1 MHTNK
6 VFSLYIFWSRQH
18 LATPTQ
24 PSCHQAS
31 SIGHPTHPPFWWRN
45 TWMVPYIGKPQLTSD
60 PKKLG
65 QSVVVIQ
72 YCGMSQFFWIR
83 RYLSLFILAFQLNH
97 LATFAIMLFLDHIR
111 HIENKHETVKKG
123 ECSRCHKQF
132 GTKSS
137 AERHEQ
143 KCILNFT
150 VPDSIPSEIMNSF
163 PKEKETVKRIM
174 SKNSLTKKCP
184 LCNLFF
190 EKRSNLRRH
199 VLRNN
204 VLANLIFIRLY

>member
-1 MHTNK
+1 MM
-6 VFSLYIFWSRQH
+6 IF
-18 LATPTQ
+18 L
-24 PSCHQAS
+24 
-31 SIGHPTHPPFWWRN
+31 GHF
-45 TWMVPYIGKPQLTSD
+45 
-60 PKKLG
+60 
-65 QSVVVIQ
+65 
-72 YCGMSQFFWIR
+72 
-83 RYLSLFILAFQLNH
+83 
-97 LATFAIMLFLDHIR
+97 R

-143 KCILNFT
+143 KCILTFT
-150 VPDSIPSEIMNSF
+150 VPDSKPSEIMNPF
-163 PKEKETVKRIM
+163 LEEKKTVKRIM

-190 EKRSNLRRH
+190 EKRSNLRRN

-204 VLANLIFIRLY
+204 VLAYVDK

>member
-1 MHTNK
+1 MY
-6 VFSLYIFWSRQH
+6 LH
-18 LATPTQ
+18 L
-24 PSCHQAS
+24 
-31 SIGHPTHPPFWWRN
+31 
-45 TWMVPYIGKPQLTSD
+45 L
-60 PKKLG
+60 
-65 QSVVVIQ
+65 
-72 YCGMSQFFWIR
+72 FFA
-83 RYLSLFILAFQLNH
+83 LNILAFQLNN
-97 LATFAIMLFLDHIR
+97 LVYLKQKTTFAMVIFLDHFR

-204 VLANLIFIRLY
+204 VLANVICMQMKLYFLALFLVEYQMQSMQFKSNVRVYFHV

>member
-1 MHTNK
+1 
-6 VFSLYIFWSRQH
+6 
-18 LATPTQ
+18 
-24 PSCHQAS
+24 
-31 SIGHPTHPPFWWRN
+31 
-45 TWMVPYIGKPQLTSD
+45 
-60 PKKLG
+60 
-65 QSVVVIQ
+65 
-72 YCGMSQFFWIR
+72 
-83 RYLSLFILAFQLNH
+83 
-97 LATFAIMLFLDHIR
+97 MLFLDHIR

-143 KCILNFT
+143 KCILTFT
-150 VPDSIPSEIMNSF
+150 APDSIPSEIMN
-163 PKEKETVKRIM
+163 PVKEKETLKRIM

-204 VLANLIFIRLY
+204 VLANVYANESIFPCTLSCPAHNQDLNLAKQKYEILTVQRIVAKNFKKLLSTN